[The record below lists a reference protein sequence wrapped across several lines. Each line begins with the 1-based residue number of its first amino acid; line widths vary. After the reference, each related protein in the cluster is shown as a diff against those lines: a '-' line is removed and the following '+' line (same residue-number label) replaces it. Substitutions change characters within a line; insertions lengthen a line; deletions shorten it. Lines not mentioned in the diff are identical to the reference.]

1 MKPKSLNDELLP
13 PIYVYRIQNS
23 KGNGVY
29 RPEETSKKKVKSP
42 YGDHEAVSAIDILAR
57 NFFPFRYPP
66 QEISNLSKAE
76 LKLFLSGQ
84 YLSCFLSLAQLT
96 AWFPFYGE
104 LSILSDYGYEIYRV
118 SARKIVAADNQAI
131 FVPYCDI
138 GKCSEILTPEM
149 ISEEEFELV
158 QNIKAGRK
166 KMMLTI
172 INKIKP
178 GSYYDKKYF
187 QDSDLKEEI
196 IEIIKE

>member
-1 MKPKSLNDELLP
+1 MKPRNLDDELLP

-29 RPEETSKKKVKSP
+29 RPEETSKKNIKSP
-42 YGDHEAVSAIDILAR
+42 YGDHEAVSAIDMLAR
-57 NFFPFRYPP
+57 NFHPFRYPP

-84 YLSCFLSLAQLT
+84 YLSCFSSLAQLT

-104 LSILSDYGYEIYRV
+104 LSVLSDYGYEIYRV
-118 SARKIVAADNQAI
+118 RARKIVSVDNQAI
-131 FVPYCDI
+131 FVPYCTV
-138 GKCSEILTPEM
+138 GKCSELLTPEM
-149 ISEEEFELV
+149 ISEEEFSLV
-158 QNIKAGRK
+158 QNIKAERK
-166 KMMLTI
+166 KMMLGV

-187 QDSDLKEEI
+187 QDDELKEEI
-196 IEIIKE
+196 ISLIKE